1 VFVKNVTLYYK
12 KMTNLRERYQKEI
25 KEKLQKEFGLDNI
38 FTVPKVE
45 KVVVN
50 MGIGEATEDKKI
62 VEKAKEDMIA
72 ITGQVPK
79 VAKARLSIA
88 GFKLREGDP
97 IGLVV
102 NLRGKRMYN
111 FLEKLFTIIFPRL
124 RDFRGVS
131 KKGFDG
137 RGNYNLGLREQI
149 VFPEID
155 YAKIDK
161 VRGLQITIVTSA
173 KDDKQAE
180 RLLKELGMPFEK
192 D

>member
-1 VFVKNVTLYYK
+1 MSCLII

-25 KEKLQKEFGLDNI
+25 KAKLQKEFKIDNV

-45 KVVVN
+45 KVVIN

-72 ITGQVPK
+72 ITGQIPK

-111 FLEKLFTIIFPRL
+111 FLEKLFTIVFPRL
-124 RDFRGVS
+124 RDFKGVP

-137 RGNYNLGLREQI
+137 RGNYNLGLKEQI

-161 VRGLQITIVTSA
+161 TRGLQITIVTDTNEN
-173 KDDKQAE
+173 KKAE
-180 RLLKELGMPFEK
+180 RLLTELGMPFEK
-192 D
+192 DLKNV

>member
-1 VFVKNVTLYYK
+1 
-12 KMTNLRERYQKEI
+12 MTNLKERYQKEI
-25 KEKLQKEFGLDNI
+25 KEKLRKEFKFDNI

-45 KVVVN
+45 KVVIN
-50 MGIGEATEDKKI
+50 MGIGEATEDKKV
-62 VEKAKEDMIA
+62 VEKAKEDMVA

-79 VAKARLSIA
+79 VARARLSIA

-111 FLEKLFTIIFPRL
+111 FLEKLFTIILPRL
-124 RDFRGVS
+124 RDFKGIS
-131 KKGFDG
+131 KKSFDG

-161 VRGLQITIVTSA
+161 VRGLQITIVTDA
-173 KDDKQAE
+173 KDNKQAE
-180 RLLKELGMPFEK
+180 RLLEELGMPFEK

>member
-1 VFVKNVTLYYK
+1 
-12 KMTNLRERYQKEI
+12 MTNLRERYQKEI
-25 KEKLQKEFGLDNI
+25 KAKLQKEFKIDNV

-45 KVVVN
+45 KVVIN

-72 ITGQVPK
+72 ITGQIPK

-111 FLEKLFTIIFPRL
+111 FLEKLFTIVFPRL
-124 RDFRGVS
+124 RDFKGVP

-137 RGNYNLGLREQI
+137 RGNYNLGLKEQI

-161 VRGLQITIVTSA
+161 TRGLQITIVT
-173 KDDKQAE
+173 DTNE
-180 RLLKELGMPFEK
+180 
-192 D
+192 

>member
-1 VFVKNVTLYYK
+1 MSCLII

-25 KEKLQKEFGLDNI
+25 KAKLQKEFKIDNV

-45 KVVVN
+45 KVVIN

-72 ITGQVPK
+72 ITGQIPK

-111 FLEKLFTIIFPRL
+111 FLEKLFTIVLPRL
-124 RDFRGVS
+124 RDFRGVP

-137 RGNYNLGLREQI
+137 RGNYNLGLKEQI

-161 VRGLQITIVTSA
+161 TRGLQITIVTDTNEN
-173 KDDKQAE
+173 KKAE
-180 RLLKELGMPFEK
+180 RLLTELGMPFEK
-192 D
+192 DLKNV

>member
-1 VFVKNVTLYYK
+1 MSCLII

-25 KEKLQKEFGLDNI
+25 KAKLQKEFKIDNV

-45 KVVVN
+45 KVVIN
-50 MGIGEATEDKKI
+50 MGIGESTEDKKI

-72 ITGQVPK
+72 ITGQIPK

-111 FLEKLFTIIFPRL
+111 FLEKLFTIVFPRL
-124 RDFRGVS
+124 RDFKGVP

-137 RGNYNLGLREQI
+137 RGNYNLGLKEQI

-161 VRGLQITIVTSA
+161 TRGLQITIVTDTNEN
-173 KDDKQAE
+173 KKAE
-180 RLLKELGMPFEK
+180 RLLTELGMPFEK
-192 D
+192 DLKNV

>member
-1 VFVKNVTLYYK
+1 MSCLII

-25 KEKLQKEFGLDNI
+25 KAKLQKEFKIDNV

-45 KVVVN
+45 KVVIN
-50 MGIGEATEDKKI
+50 MGIGESTEDKKI

-72 ITGQVPK
+72 ITGQIPK

-111 FLEKLFTIIFPRL
+111 FLEKLFTIVLPRL
-124 RDFRGVS
+124 RDFRGVP

-137 RGNYNLGLREQI
+137 RGNYNLGLKEQI

-161 VRGLQITIVTSA
+161 TRGLQITIVTDTNEN
-173 KDDKQAE
+173 KKAE
-180 RLLKELGMPFEK
+180 RLLTELGMPFEK
-192 D
+192 DLKNV

>member
-1 VFVKNVTLYYK
+1 MN
-12 KMTNLRERYQKEI
+12 NLRERYQKEI
-25 KEKLQKEFGLDNI
+25 KVKLQKEFKLDNA

-45 KVVVN
+45 KVVIN

-72 ITGQVPK
+72 ITGQIPK

-111 FLEKLFTIIFPRL
+111 FLEKLFTIVFPRL
-124 RDFRGVS
+124 RDFRGVP

-161 VRGLQITIVTSA
+161 TRGLQITIVT
-173 KDDKQAE
+173 DTNEDKKAE
-180 RLLKELGMPFEK
+180 RLLTELGMPFEK
-192 D
+192 DLKNV